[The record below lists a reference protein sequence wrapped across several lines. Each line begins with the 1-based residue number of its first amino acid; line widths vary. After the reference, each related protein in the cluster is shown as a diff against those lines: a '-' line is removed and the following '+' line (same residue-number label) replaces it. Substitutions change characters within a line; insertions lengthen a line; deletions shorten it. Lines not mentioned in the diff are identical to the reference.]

1 MKKKTKAQVRKEYAT
16 LEEKDADYLKSL
28 GMDQKSALL
37 GVMRGFRDKGMDS
50 SKLEANQDDDSSDDG
65 SAVPTE
71 VDVESAD
78 VRGSC
83 RFIGEEE
90 DMEATNRWTAFD
102 IHGAHVKQPSESN
115 RVYSG
120 GGKGHGEDV

>member
-50 SKLEANQDDDSSDDG
+50 SNLEANQDDDSSDDG

-71 VDVESAD
+71 VDVESVSGMSFVSTAMTEPFD
-78 VRGSC
+78 ALSFEHEMGGSSTP
-83 RFIGEEE
+83 R
-90 DMEATNRWTAFD
+90 
-102 IHGAHVKQPSESN
+102 
-115 RVYSG
+115 
-120 GGKGHGEDV
+120 